1 MLGSCF
7 GPLIP
12 AGSGATGPT
21 TGLPTRLASFSIAS
35 GYRVPRLATA
45 SPKTPS
51 QLTGVAEGAASYPFL
66 VITET

>member
-21 TGLPTRLASFSIAS
+21 TGLPTRLVSFSIVL

-51 QLTGVAEGAASYPFL
+51 
-66 VITET
+66 